1 MQSAQSE
8 RRAVIRLLSSAT
20 LAGLIALS
28 TFAFAQT
35 PTSAPTGTLQARI
48 SDSMGAAISRAFVL
62 VHGEGS
68 EKASQPLSVNDNGEF
83 QVQLAPGLYD
93 LFIGSTGFVPYAKE
107 VRVVPGKPTILKI
120 KMAVDLANIT
130 MTSRAGN

>member
-1 MQSAQSE
+1 
-8 RRAVIRLLSSAT
+8 
-20 LAGLIALS
+20 
-28 TFAFAQT
+28 
-35 PTSAPTGTLQARI
+35 
-48 SDSMGAAISRAFVL
+48 MGAAISRAFVL

-68 EKASQPLSVNDNGEF
+68 EKASQPLSVNENGEF

-93 LFIGSTGFVPYAKE
+93 LFYAKE

-130 MTSRAGN
+130 MTSKAGN